1 MIHIFSSGLDYDNVT
16 TLDDHT
22 ASIVALKFCFDSK
35 EREESKRLKIIS
47 SGADKAIIYR
57 NFDETT
63 NEQSLYHK
71 EVFKNNKIVS
81 MDVVDT
87 KIVAGHD
94 KLLTVT
100 DISYRV
106 RVFEKKPEKI
116 KASGS

>member
-1 MIHIFSSGLDYDNVT
+1 MIHIFSSKDNYGNVSN
-16 TLDDHT
+16 LDDHT
-22 ASIVALKFCFDSK
+22 SSIVALKFCFDPK
-35 EREESKRLKIIS
+35 EREDSKRLKIIS
-47 SGADKAIIYR
+47 SGADKAIIYW
-57 NFDETT
+57 NYDEIT

-100 DISYRV
+100 DISYKIRI
-106 RVFEKKPEKI
+106 FEKKPEKI